1 MAKMKNLE
9 DFLMDE
15 LKDLYSAEK
24 QLTKALPKMAKAATS
39 PELQQAFTDHLEE
52 TEKQIERLDEIAQL
66 AGGKSLTGKKCKAM
80 EGLIEEGKELMEED
94 ATPEVMDVALICAA
108 QKVEHYEIASYGCA
122 ATYARLLGYSEVED
136 LLNETLE
143 EEKGADEKLTAI
155 AEELNPEAMNGES
168 EEDDEEDD
176 EESEGGNGKSKSGS
190 TKKRKTASS
199 KR

>member
-39 PELQQAFTDHLEE
+39 PELQQAFTDHLAE
-52 TEKQIERLDEIAQL
+52 TEGQIERLDKISKL
-66 AGGKSLTGKKCKAM
+66 AGGRSLSGKKCKAM

-122 ATYARLLGYSEVED
+122 ATYARLLGYTEVEE

-143 EEKGADEKLTAI
+143 EEKGADEKLTSI

-168 EEDDEEDD
+168 EEDEDD
-176 EESEGGNGKSKSGS
+176 EEERPKKKA
-190 TKKRKTASS
+190 TAKKRK
-199 KR
+199 